1 MLALIKT
8 LVKSLPQTMY
18 QVLQYQTTWYYAVHS
33 IDLCSSTHS
42 LLADNQLG
50 FLAKRSTMSAW
61 ADMQQD
67 WASNSEKKMITGT
80 LLWDLSIFYKF
91 SSDLRLILKL
101 P

>member
-1 MLALIKT
+1 
-8 LVKSLPQTMY
+8 MY
-18 QVLQYQTTWYYAVHS
+18 QVLQHQTTWNYAAHS

-42 LLADNQLG
+42 LG